1 MNHSFLGLYAIILCH
16 PLQPASKRVKLG
28 FRFEGLGLSV
38 SGLESL
44 RSWATFQRG
53 SLHLPIPRMASGFRG
68 LGFEVQG
75 IGTPCLGVPMM
86 RM

>member
-1 MNHSFLGLYAIILCH
+1 MYLQAVVETKMESKSFISGTIRNYPLS

-44 RSWATFQRG
+44 RSWTTFQRG
-53 SLHLPIPRMASGFRG
+53 SLHLPIPRMALGFR
-68 LGFEVQG
+68 V
-75 IGTPCLGVPMM
+75 
-86 RM
+86 